1 EAIDRLLTYGPNT
14 VAHEARKS
22 AARRLL
28 ELFFTPL
35 SILLLVLATVSY
47 LTGETKGAVVIAI
60 MVVLATLLSFIQ
72 EYRSSKAAER
82 LRAMVSTTATVL
94 RMDPRKGVPDEVNR
108 HFEVNL
114 RPQGPTREEV
124 SIERLVPG
132 DVILLSAGDMVPAD
146 VRLLNAKD
154 LFINEAALTGGAVPG
169 RK

>member
-114 RPQGPTREEV
+114 RPQG
-124 SIERLVPG
+124 VPVEQG
-132 DVILLSAGDMVPAD
+132 GRAPAGD
-146 VRLLNAKD
+146 
-154 LFINEAALTGGAVPG
+154 GQHHGYGAQNGSPQRRAGRGEPPLRGQPPPPG
-169 RK
+169 